1 MKKAFSVIFL
11 TLLTASFFG
20 VIAPAKAD
28 GVCICSD
35 GTATGTTC
43 TTDGSCANDAICS
56 GKTPEKCGAA
66 PTGTST
72 GNGTP
77 STSTT
82 ALTNPIGTKICAA
95 TESGQQCIQHVLGSV
110 IKTAMGIV
118 GSIALLMAV
127 WGGFLWLTSMGNE
140 SRVETGKKTLIW
152 SILGLVLIF
161 GAYALTNYIFSAIAN
176 APTK

>member
-1 MKKAFSVIFL
+1 MKKAFSLFFL
-11 TLLTASFFG
+11 TFILSAFLVPVAANAGQCVFVKTP
-20 VIAPAKAD
+20 APAA
-28 GVCICSD
+28 
-35 GTATGTTC
+35 TTC
-43 TTDGSCANDAICS
+43 STDADCTTLDTSPGVKCDTSAGGGGSGS
-56 GKTPEKCGAA
+56 GSG
-66 PTGTST
+66 
-72 GNGTP
+72 

-152 SILGLVLIF
+152 AILGLVLIF
-161 GAYALTNYIFSAIAN
+161 GAYALTTYIFTAITTPA
-176 APTK
+176 K